1 MKTTTITRKGMGML
15 MGITWNRRPEPRLS
29 DDELVG
35 LFTSAGLGVELV
47 DHCDDGSCPV
57 CFAALSAKAA

>member
-1 MKTTTITRKGMGML
+1 MGML